1 MVLLCDLLITLRR
14 KSDGLFLQCCR
25 EAAEKNKDVR
35 YNEMYLDTT
44 CLNVSAEGNKLL
56 NYYGNQPLHCVTGRQ
71 SIDQDMDQEIKF
83 ATQPKLINLVD
94 LCSLLVLG
102 LLYSRLHSPLCWWVT
117 LLCNQLDPMHTS
129 WCMSSAHWVH
139 LIWPMSDYLT
149 DIPTVQ

>member
-44 CLNVSAEGNKLL
+44 CLNVSVEGNKLL
-56 NYYGNQPLHCVTGRQ
+56 NYYGNHEVYDRTIATFALCCRRQ
-71 SIDQDMDQEIKF
+71 SIDQDVDEEIKF

-117 LLCNQLDPMHTS
+117 LLCNQLHPIHTS
-129 WCMSSAHWVH
+129 
-139 LIWPMSDYLT
+139 
-149 DIPTVQ
+149 